1 MWSCVPPKV
10 LCTDDVAVAA
20 HLLEVYII
28 MKKYLFI
35 GMLLLSAM
43 ASSQANASPVRLAD
57 KCNIEVRDDN
67 RLTKPLQP
75 TYLDNVITTSSWG
88 SNWFIEAKGGA
99 SAFIG
104 TPVGCGDLFDRV
116 MPVLQIGVGKWFTP
130 AVGGR
135 IGYQGVKFKN
145 ADLRTMDYQFVHA
158 DFMYNLTH
166 NLQCNDEGLSKV
178 DVIPFVGVG
187 MIRNSSSTA
196 GYFLADGQQVG
207 QPTTNRE
214 QSSSLELPRCEG
226 GRRSQHP
233 FAFSYGM
240 ELRYLLCDRLH
251 LVGEVSG
258 MTTLKNFDCVGTSSR
273 FGDHMLNVSVG
284 LSYTIGK
291 KGWKKVVDARPY
303 INQCNYLLDRNAVLS
318 NYAKEMKKQHHEVTT
333 ADKNDYSGLNSL
345 RSRMSQQGDTAS
357 DMADTLE
364 TASRI
369 TIGVPV
375 YFYFQ
380 LNTAKLVDD
389 SQLANLDEIARIAKE
404 QHLTVHISGAADSAT
419 GTNDRNRAL
428 SVERAKYIGHQLMN
442 RGVPK
447 ENLKATSLG
456 GISQFTP
463 KEANRFCVVLV
474 Q

>member
-1 MWSCVPPKV
+1 
-10 LCTDDVAVAA
+10 
-20 HLLEVYII
+20 
-28 MKKYLFI
+28 MKKYLFT
-35 GMLLLSAM
+35 GMLLLSAV
-43 ASSQANASPVRLAD
+43 ASSNASASLVRLAD
-57 KCNIEVRDDN
+57 KCNIEVWDDD
-67 RLTKPLQP
+67 RLSRPLQP
-75 TYLDNVITTSSWG
+75 TYLDNVITTSSWD

-104 TPVGCGDLFDRV
+104 TPIGCGDLFDRV

-135 IGYQGVKFKN
+135 IGYQGLKLKN
-145 ADLRTMDYQFVHA
+145 ADLLNMNYQFVHA
-158 DFMYNLTH
+158 DFLYNLTH
-166 NLQCNDEGLSKV
+166 NLQCNNEGLSKV

-196 GYFLADGQQVG
+196 GYFLANGQQVG
-207 QPTTNRE
+207 N
-214 QSSSLELPRCEG
+214 
-226 GRRSQHP
+226 HP
-233 FAFSYGM
+233 FAFSYGI

-258 MTTLKNFDCVGTSSR
+258 MTTLENFDCVGASSH

-291 KGWKKVVDARPY
+291 KGWKKVIDARPY
-303 INQCNYLLDRNAVLS
+303 INQCNYLLDRNAALT
-318 NYAKEMKKQHHEVTT
+318 NYAQDIEKQHHETTT

-345 RSRMSQQGDTAS
+345 RLRMSQQGDTAS
-357 DMADTLE
+357 EMTDTLGA
-364 TASRI
+364 ASRI
-369 TIGVPV
+369 AIGVPV

-380 LNTAKLVDD
+380 LNTDKLVDD

-404 QHLTVHISGAADSAT
+404 QHLTVLLSGAADKAT
-419 GTNDRNRAL
+419 GTDDRNRTL
-428 SVERAKYIGHQLMN
+428 SIERAKYIGNQLMS

-456 GISQFTP
+456 GINQFTP

-474 Q
+474 K

>member
-1 MWSCVPPKV
+1 
-10 LCTDDVAVAA
+10 
-20 HLLEVYII
+20 
-28 MKKYLFI
+28 
-35 GMLLLSAM
+35 MLLLSAM

-57 KCNIEVRDDN
+57 KCNLEVRDDDE
-67 RLTKPLQP
+67 LTKPLQP

-104 TPVGCGDLFDRV
+104 APIGCGDLFDRV

-135 IGYQGVKFKN
+135 ISYQGLKFKN

-187 MIRNSSSTA
+187 MICNSSSTA
-196 GYFLADGQQVG
+196 GYFLADGQQMG
-207 QPTTNRE
+207 NQ
-214 QSSSLELPRCEG
+214 
-226 GRRSQHP
+226 P
-233 FAFSYGM
+233 FAFSYGI

-318 NYAKEMKKQHHEVTT
+318 NYAKEMKKQHHEATT

-345 RSRMSQQGDTAS
+345 RFRMSQLGDTAS
-357 DMADTLE
+357 EMADTLE

-369 TIGVPV
+369 TVGVPV

-428 SVERAKYIGHQLMN
+428 SIERAKYIGHQLMN

-456 GISQFTP
+456 GISQFSP

>member
-1 MWSCVPPKV
+1 MMPPWLHTFQK
-10 LCTDDVAVAA
+10 
-20 HLLEVYII
+20 YIN

-43 ASSQANASPVRLAD
+43 ASTKANASPIRLAD
-57 KCNIEVRDDN
+57 KCNIEIRDDDP
-67 RLTKPLQP
+67 LSKPLQP
-75 TYLDNVITTSSWG
+75 TYLDNVITTSSWS

-99 SAFIG
+99 SSFIG
-104 TPVGCGDLFDRV
+104 SPIGCGDLFDRV
-116 MPVLQIGVGKWFTP
+116 MPTLQIGVGKWFTP

-135 IGYQGVKFKN
+135 IGYQGLKFKN

-196 GYFLADGQQVG
+196 GYFLADGQ
-207 QPTTNRE
+207 PTGN
-214 QSSSLELPRCEG
+214 
-226 GRRSQHP
+226 HP
-233 FAFSYGM
+233 FAFSYGI

-303 INQCNYLLDRNAVLS
+303 INQCNYLLDRNAVLA
-318 NYAKEMKKQHHEVTT
+318 NYAKEMEKERHEATT

-345 RSRMSQQGDTAS
+345 RLRMSQQGDAAS
-357 DMADTLE
+357 EMADTLG
-364 TASRI
+364 TSSRI
-369 TIGVPV
+369 AVGVPV

-380 LNTAKLVDD
+380 LNTAKLVDN

-419 GTNDRNRAL
+419 GTNDRNRTL
-428 SVERAKYIGHQLMN
+428 SIERAKYIGHQLMS